1 MTATDTPPVAEE
13 PPPSDSTLPD
23 PTLLALARRGSR
35 WAQLGVAALVVMAL
49 IALLALTVLRPG
61 KPVGGGGTVT
71 IDGSPSYQLAYARG
85 ELRVAEQEGGGV
97 VFVDARPE
105 DQGSRLVITPLEL
118 PAYQGSPTGVLPLM
132 AAEVKSTV
140 AQRFDPGSVR
150 FQDEGLVNVG
160 AEPGYQLSY
169 VAKRNAETW
178 YGRAV
183 VAVKDVDGERRALLM
198 DGQEE
203 RSSRIVGPRA
213 VGRQGDLRR
222 PMRTL
227 DFR

>member
-1 MTATDTPPVAEE
+1 MTTTDAPPVAEQ
-13 PPPSDSTLPD
+13 PRDSSLPD
-23 PTLLALARRGSR
+23 PTLIALARGGSR
-35 WAQLGVAALVVMAL
+35 WARLGLAALAILAV
-49 IALLALTVLRPG
+49 IGLLAVTVLRPG
-61 KPVGGGGTVT
+61 KPVGGGGTVRV
-71 IDGSPSYQLAYARG
+71 DGTPSFELGYARG
-85 ELRVAEQEGGGV
+85 ELAVAEQAGGGV
-97 VFVDARPE
+97 VLVDARTE

-118 PAYQGSPTGVLPLM
+118 PAYEGSPTGVLPLV
-132 AAEVKSTV
+132 AGEVKETV
-140 AQRFDPGSVR
+140 ERRFDPGSVR

-169 VAKRNAETW
+169 VAKRNGETW

-227 DFR
+227 EFR